1 MKMLKTSVREQ
12 AKQKRLAMTKES
24 KQKSDSM
31 ICSKV
36 LDLLKRMNVCQVLCY
51 VSSYAAEISTIH
63 VIQTLLAEGTEIAV
77 PKCIGDGNDMKFYVI
92 HSLDDLERCRF
103 NILEPDTEKCS
114 EVIVSENSVCIVPGL
129 AFDKNRQRVGF
140 GKGYYDKFLSG
151 YSGITIGLCCDC
163 CMYENVP
170 AEQHDRPVDILVTES
185 SVYVSDDKRIKEES
199 FL

>member
-63 VIQTLLAEGTEIAV
+63 VIQTLLVRQDRSVLADELVSKPLRMTQN
-77 PKCIGDGNDMKFYVI
+77 GN
-92 HSLDDLERCRF
+92 E
-103 NILEPDTEKCS
+103 
-114 EVIVSENSVCIVPGL
+114 
-129 AFDKNRQRVGF
+129 
-140 GKGYYDKFLSG
+140 
-151 YSGITIGLCCDC
+151 
-163 CMYENVP
+163 
-170 AEQHDRPVDILVTES
+170 
-185 SVYVSDDKRIKEES
+185 
-199 FL
+199 